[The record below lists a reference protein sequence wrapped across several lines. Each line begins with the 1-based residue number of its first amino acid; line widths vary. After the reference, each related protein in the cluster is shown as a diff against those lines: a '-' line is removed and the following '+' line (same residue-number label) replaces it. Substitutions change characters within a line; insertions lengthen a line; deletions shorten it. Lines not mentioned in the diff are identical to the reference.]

1 MIFYFHPSKHFV
13 YCSKCYLKDL
23 KNEKWNKHIL
33 QGLKWKKK
41 LKGWNWK
48 KINKLQ
54 DKLYLSQNP
63 INNIFVDYDI
73 IKDVSDWK
81 HK

>member
-1 MIFYFHPSKHFV
+1 MK
-13 YCSKCYLKDL
+13 
-23 KNEKWNKHIL
+23 
-33 QGLKWKKK
+33 KKK

-73 IKDVSDWK
+73 ITDVSDWK